1 MPPPPAVLKTL
12 ERTLTAAVNRALKKG
27 EWTPETLP
35 SRIARRGHVYPV
47 APPARSQVR
56 PLFKAAA
63 ILFPTVKSRL
73 DAIEAN
79 RAACESEMAADE

>member
-1 MPPPPAVLKTL
+1 MGAFAAPSPPCLPP
-12 ERTLTAAVNRALKKG
+12 
-27 EWTPETLP
+27 
-35 SRIARRGHVYPV
+35 RRGHAYPV